1 MSRPECLCL
10 FVNSREC
17 SCLFRNRPECL
28 RPFVNRRAS
37 FGTARNAYASFGFF
51 IPNRRRN
58 SPCKLFGA
66 FHTTM
71 FIANAPFPHRLRQQA
86 QPHPI
91 SRNAVTNS
99 SSPTGNIAAIRIP
112 IPRATAQIP
121 SNAIPLFPHIRHA
134 SSPRPVTPVYPP
146 GPVRVPGGAKF
157 SGPGKFMVA
166 KTHKL
171 CYDVAEGG
179 G

>member
-1 MSRPECLCL
+1 MNRPECLCL
-10 FVNSREC
+10 FMNCREC
-17 SCLFRNRPECL
+17 VRNRPEC
-28 RPFVNRRAS
+28 PCFFMNR
-37 FGTARNAYASFGFF
+37 RNAYASFGFF

>member
-10 FVNSREC
+10 FVNRREC
-17 SCLFRNRPECL
+17 
-28 RPFVNRRAS
+28 
-37 FGTARNAYASFGFF
+37 FGTARNTYASFGFF

-146 GPVRVPGGAKF
+146 GPVRVPGFGKKTDAHDARL
-157 SGPGKFMVA
+157 SQPGQRFPGETVLF
-166 KTHKL
+166 TWKL
-171 CYDVAEGG
+171 RFFNMISNTAGG
-179 G
+179 NK